1 MHTMFP
7 DVPVN
12 AIIVDLAN
20 THSVSQTVDN
30 ILSGLVPSHNSNQ
43 TLNEGNGTKNNNAGH

>member
-1 MHTMFP
+1 MFP

>member
-30 ILSGLVPSHNSNQ
+30 ILSGLVPSRTSNQ
-43 TLNEGNGTKNNNAGH
+43 NITEGEILLL